1 MELLV
6 SAFVAF
12 WNTPAGVA
20 VWAIADVCVLVLL
33 LALNYRWLG
42 KRLLDILFS
51 VAFLAAFLPF
61 FALFLLVSFF
71 IYRKEEGFTLF
82 EGMDVYGKKGKVFRL
97 VLLRCERTAYDE
109 GGLPLPVSARTTP
122 LGRVCRAC
130 GMRWYTALPAVF
142 LGKMSFV
149 GPRPML
155 PADAAALIGEQR
167 ARFAVRPGLVSS
179 LARYG
184 GKKADL

>member
-51 VAFLAAFLPF
+51 VAFLAAF
-61 FALFLLVSFF
+61 
-71 IYRKEEGFTLF
+71 FTKSTL
-82 EGMDVYGKKGKVFRL
+82 E
-97 VLLRCERTAYDE
+97 T
-109 GGLPLPVSARTTP
+109 
-122 LGRVCRAC
+122 
-130 GMRWYTALPAVF
+130 
-142 LGKMSFV
+142 
-149 GPRPML
+149 
-155 PADAAALIGEQR
+155 
-167 ARFAVRPGLVSS
+167 VR
-179 LARYG
+179 
-184 GKKADL
+184 